1 VRESVSQRSSG
12 GTQKNGL
19 VPIDYSDVRST
30 RRNGTMLA
38 LPLTPPVSRFR
49 EGRDYVTGD
58 PKAA

>member
-1 VRESVSQRSSG
+1 
-12 GTQKNGL
+12 
-19 VPIDYSDVRST
+19 
-30 RRNGTMLA
+30 MLA